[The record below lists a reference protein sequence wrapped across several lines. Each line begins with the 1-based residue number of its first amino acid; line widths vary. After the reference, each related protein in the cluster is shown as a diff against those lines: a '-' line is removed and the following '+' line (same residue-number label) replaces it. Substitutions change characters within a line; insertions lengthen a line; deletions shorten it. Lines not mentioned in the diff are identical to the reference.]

1 MQHPW
6 DQRLGVWW
14 IAEDH
19 PDAPA
24 IVDSPSGRT
33 LTFAELVAAAHRVAN
48 ALRAQGLH
56 EGDVVAY
63 ALPNDVDAVIWQLA
77 TNEIGLR
84 YLTLNTALSAD
95 EFISILEHSGAAAL
109 ATHAD
114 YLDRFTAVPDGTRL
128 RIVVGDSPGIP
139 AGFVAESDFLAGQPT
154 TAPEGRKQGD
164 AIRYSSGTTGKPKGI
179 VRPLDGR
186 DPSVAANAM
195 AVFGQAFDF
204 HPFDGAHL
212 VSTGMHHAGCQSFY
226 LGALNVGQ
234 PLAILAKFDAEQTLA
249 TIDRHGV
256 TTAYMVPTQFVR
268 MLKLA
273 PDVRDKYDV
282 SSLRSVV
289 HSAAPCPLQV
299 KKAMMDWWGPV
310 IWETYGGTEGAA
322 TIAKPHRWLEK
333 PGTVGRPVRGM
344 NVKILDD
351 EGNAL
356 APTAIGNVYIER
368 LDGESFEYRNDAE
381 LTASVHRGSAFTI
394 GDVGYLDDDGYL
406 FICDRAKD
414 MIISGGVNIYPAEV
428 EGVLTAH
435 PAVADAAVIGIPD
448 PEWGEQVKAVVELIA
463 DAEPSDDLAADII
476 AYCRT
481 QLAGFKCPRSV
492 DFETALPRTEAGK
505 LVKRQIRDSY
515 WAEAGRQV

>member
-154 TAPEGRKQGD
+154 TAPE
-164 AIRYSSGTTGKPKGI
+164 
-179 VRPLDGR
+179 
-186 DPSVAANAM
+186 
-195 AVFGQAFDF
+195 
-204 HPFDGAHL
+204 
-212 VSTGMHHAGCQSFY
+212 
-226 LGALNVGQ
+226 
-234 PLAILAKFDAEQTLA
+234 
-249 TIDRHGV
+249 
-256 TTAYMVPTQFVR
+256 
-268 MLKLA
+268 
-273 PDVRDKYDV
+273 
-282 SSLRSVV
+282 
-289 HSAAPCPLQV
+289 
-299 KKAMMDWWGPV
+299 
-310 IWETYGGTEGAA
+310 
-322 TIAKPHRWLEK
+322 
-333 PGTVGRPVRGM
+333 
-344 NVKILDD
+344 
-351 EGNAL
+351 
-356 APTAIGNVYIER
+356 
-368 LDGESFEYRNDAE
+368 
-381 LTASVHRGSAFTI
+381 
-394 GDVGYLDDDGYL
+394 
-406 FICDRAKD
+406 
-414 MIISGGVNIYPAEV
+414 
-428 EGVLTAH
+428 
-435 PAVADAAVIGIPD
+435 
-448 PEWGEQVKAVVELIA
+448 
-463 DAEPSDDLAADII
+463 
-476 AYCRT
+476 
-481 QLAGFKCPRSV
+481 
-492 DFETALPRTEAGK
+492 
-505 LVKRQIRDSY
+505 
-515 WAEAGRQV
+515 